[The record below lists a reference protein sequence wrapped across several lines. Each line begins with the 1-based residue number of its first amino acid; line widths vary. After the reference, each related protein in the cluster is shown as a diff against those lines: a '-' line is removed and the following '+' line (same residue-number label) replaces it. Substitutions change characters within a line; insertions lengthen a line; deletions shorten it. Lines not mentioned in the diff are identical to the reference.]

1 MDLPFHI
8 HGNAN
13 STNPGHRLD
22 ARSNVDSITVDIALA
37 MHDIADV
44 NTDP

>member
-8 HGNAN
+8 DGNAN
-13 STNPGHRLD
+13 SANPGHRLD
-22 ARSNVDSITVDIALA
+22 ARSNVDSIAVDIALA
-37 MHDIADV
+37 VHDIADV